1 MLYPRLE
8 RSLSSP
14 AMHACTLD
22 ARGKINLY
30 LGILGERPDGFHE
43 VAMVLQSIDL
53 ADHLQLSPAPLSIEL
68 RCDHPQIP
76 TDETNLAHRAAALL
90 KSEFGRL
97 EGVKIEIQKRI
108 PVAAGLAGG
117 STDAAAVLVGLN
129 QMWELGLTVTDLQ
142 SLAARLGSD
151 IPFCISG
158 GTQLAT
164 GRGEILE
171 PLNDLDQVPVLL
183 AKHRQISVSTAW
195 AYQAYRHLQ
204 RPPQPPAAL
213 REMLTALSHRDP
225 QQIANHIHNDLE
237 LPVLEEH
244 PAVAELKALI
254 DRSGALG
261 TMMSGSGPSV
271 FGIYDSPERARSSC
285 QHLNST
291 HSEIE
296 FWATRTA
303 PTGITMELG

>member
-1 MLYPRLE
+1 MQ
-8 RSLSSP
+8 
-14 AMHACTLD
+14 ACTLD

-30 LGILGERPDGFHE
+30 LGILGDRPDGFHE

-53 ADHLQLSPAPLSIEL
+53 ADHLQLSPTALTIEL
-68 RCDHPQIP
+68 HCDHPQIP
-76 TDETNLAHRAAALL
+76 TDETNLAYRAAALL

-97 EGVKIEIQKRI
+97 DGIKIEIQKRI

-117 STDAAAVLVGLN
+117 STDAAAVLVGMN
-129 QMWELGLTVTDLQ
+129 QMWELGLTVADLQ
-142 SLAARLGSD
+142 TLAARLGSD

-171 PLNDLDQVPVLL
+171 PLNDLDQVPLVL

-195 AYQAYRHLQ
+195 AYQAYRQLH
-204 RPPQPPAAL
+204 RSPQPASAL
-213 REMLTALSHRDP
+213 REMLTALAHRDP

-237 LPVLEEH
+237 LPVLQEH

-271 FGIYDSPERARSSC
+271 FGIFESLETAQATSQRLSSI
-285 QHLNST
+285 HAD
-291 HSEIE
+291 IE
-296 FWATRTA
+296 FWATKTA
-303 PTGITMELG
+303 PTGIMLDLKQS